1 MKIGIIVAMDKE
13 LVQLKSLLDD
23 STVERRNNKDFIL
36 GRIGDKT
43 TPRWSAATTR
53 ISSSDASATRT

>member
-1 MKIGIIVAMDKE
+1 MDKE

-36 GRIGDKT
+36 GRIGDKDIVLQKCGIGKVN
-43 TPRWSAATTR
+43 SA
-53 ISSSDASATRT
+53 IGPVEMLNN